1 MSILRVGQ
9 FAPGQQVV
17 GGYQSQMLAGAW
29 PLAEGGGAVA
39 YDLTGKNQSPL
50 FGSPLSVSGPYGPML
65 GLNGSSQYVNI
76 TSGGFGALVGQG
88 PFTVSV
94 LAKTSITGT
103 RQAILADWNS
113 LGLSNSLNIEFTSSN
128 FFLSNMFNVN
138 SAFPNIS
145 VTSSTTYAPNTLY
158 RITVTWDGSTQ
169 KLYVNGV
176 LLGST
181 GTTTIGPG
189 YQLSLGR
196 GGTYTGGLYL
206 NGACSDLRIYTR
218 ALSAA
223 EVQSIYLDPVALV
236 RPVRQYYGAASLL
249 TYAPSWQL
257 DLT

>member
-17 GGYQSQMLAGAW
+17 GGCQSQMLAGAW

-39 YDLTGKNQSPL
+39 YDLTGKNKSPL

-113 LGLSNSLNIEFTSSN
+113 SGVANSFNLEFTSSN
-128 FFLSNMFNVN
+128 FFFSNINNV
-138 SAFPNIS
+138 STNIS
-145 VTSSTTYAPNTLY
+145 VTSSTTYAPNILY

-169 KLYVNGV
+169 KLYVGGV

-196 GGTYTGGLYL
+196 GGAYIGGLYL
-206 NGACSDLRIYTR
+206 NGACSDLRIYKR